1 MNGSARRAIL
11 TIDDS
16 PSERTVDLV
25 DFLVREEIPA
35 LLFVRGARM
44 EDNPDAIL
52 YALKKGMVLG
62 NHTYGHRRA
71 SEMGFEVFVADIEKT
86 ERLIEDAYTRTGLV
100 RPGKYFR
107 FPHLDRGCGA
117 WVLDFDKV
125 PEEWRSSVQAAFL
138 EGLNF
143 QSASP
148 PTPELVEL
156 KDKFQVYLRD
166 SGFTY
171 PVRDTILEDVCPA
184 ENPVDWP
191 FTFSTA
197 DWMLTKRHRGQ
208 HAYKTL
214 EDLKRKIVTDPWL
227 SDSSFNHVILVHDE
241 AEIFEVTRELIMYI
255 RNAGFVFTPIAGET
269 PDARTGFD
277 HCFDHC

>member
-35 LLFVRGARM
+35 ILFVRGARM
-44 EDNPDAIL
+44 EENPESVL

-62 NHTYGHRRA
+62 NHTYSHRRA
-71 SEMGFEVFVADIEKT
+71 SEMGFEAFVADIEKT
-86 ERLIEDAYTRTGLV
+86 ERLIEDAYRRTDIV

-117 WVLDFDKV
+117 WVLDFDRV
-125 PEEWRSSVQAAFL
+125 PERWQESVRATFL

-143 QSASP
+143 QNLNP
-148 PTPELVEL
+148 PTPELYAL
-156 KDKFQVYLRD
+156 KSRFQAYLRAE
-166 SGFTY
+166 GFTY
-171 PVRDTILEDVCPA
+171 PVRDTILEEACPA
-184 ENPVDWP
+184 EKPVDWP

-197 DWMLTKRHRGQ
+197 DWMLTERHRERR
-208 HAYKTL
+208 AYKTL
-214 EDLKRKIVTDPWL
+214 EDLKRKIDADPWL
-227 SDSSFNHVILVHDE
+227 ATPSFNAVILAHDE

-255 RNAGFVFTPIAGET
+255 KGAGFVFTPMSGET

-277 HCFDHC
+277 HHFDHC

>member
-1 MNGSARRAIL
+1 MTVRVKRALL
-11 TIDDS
+11 TLDDS

-25 DFLVREEIPA
+25 DFLVKNEIPA

-44 EDNPDAIL
+44 ESNPDPIL

-62 NHTYGHRRA
+62 NHTYSHRRA
-71 SEMGFEVFVADIEKT
+71 SEMGFEAFVADIEKT
-86 ERLIEDAYTRTGLV
+86 ERLIEDAYARTGRV

-125 PEEWRSSVQAAFL
+125 PEKWRSSVQAAFL

-143 QSASP
+143 QNTAP
-148 PTPELVEL
+148 PTPELMGL
-156 KDKFQVYLRD
+156 KDRFQVYLR
-166 SGFTY
+166 SHGFTY
-171 PVRDTILEDVCPA
+171 PVRGTVLEQACPA
-184 ENPVDWP
+184 ENPIDWP

-197 DWMLTKRHRGQ
+197 DWMMNARHRGRWP
-208 HAYKTL
+208 YKTL
-214 EDLKRKIVTDPWL
+214 EDLKRKIDADPWL
-227 SDSSFNHVILVHDE
+227 HDPSFNHVILAHDE
-241 AEIFEVTRELIMYI
+241 AEIFEVTCDLIMYI
-255 RNAGFVFTPIAGET
+255 KTAGFVFTPIAGET

-277 HCFDHC
+277 HCLDHR